1 MSLNFAVSGF
11 FVKHSRISGPSEGR
25 GHPGSLAH
33 FRQSVS
39 GIFSLPVPRE
49 FSFICSFSLLYAL
62 EKLTIPDAPC
72 PMDAPDALIARMIR
86 IFFLVL
92 LRFLS
97 WCRVLRLAFVPT
109 YRLPLSLRSDLR
121 EDFSQ
126 VVAEF
131 FTGFKFSASIAS
143 HRLHPRR

>member
-33 FRQSVS
+33 FRQSAR
-39 GIFSLPVPRE
+39 GIESLFVLRE
-49 FSFICSFSLLYAL
+49 SCFISCPSPFDTL
-62 EKLTIPDAPC
+62 EKLIISDAPC

-92 LRFLS
+92 LRFRS
-97 WCRVLRLAFVPT
+97 WCRVLRLAFVPP
-109 YRLPLSLRSDLR
+109 YRLTLSLRSDLR
-121 EDFSQ
+121 EDFVQ
-126 VVAEF
+126 VVAKSF
-131 FTGFKFSASIAS
+131 MGFKFSASIAS